1 MQGTIAE
8 KKLQSN
14 FCLLSYFQAFNS
26 SIKHISLYLSC
37 MSNLTKAWAKPSPV
51 LQSSERHSPTA
62 SSVNGFSGTFWKT
75 INLKH

>member
-8 KKLQSN
+8 KKITIQFL
-14 FCLLSYFQAFNS
+14 FTKLLSSTQIFSFNS

-62 SSVNGFSGTFWKT
+62 SSVNGFSGTF
-75 INLKH
+75 